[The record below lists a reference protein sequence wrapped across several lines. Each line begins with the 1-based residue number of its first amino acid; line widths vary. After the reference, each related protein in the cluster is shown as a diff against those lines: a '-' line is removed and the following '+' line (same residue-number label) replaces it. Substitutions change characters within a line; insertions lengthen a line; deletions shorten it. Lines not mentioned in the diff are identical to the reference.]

1 MPEIL
6 SQYLNPKTHQLI
18 TVTPAEEPENPLELD
33 YLTNGDSESAF
44 KIVIDK
50 FNCQDIF
57 NELANDL
64 FNGDLE
70 KFQEEHDKV
79 NNTQDLFENLSII
92 AKQKNKLIYPI
103 TKYEH
108 SEIQYYIG
116 ADCGWDRGACG
127 YILVDQAKN
136 PAKNEKE
143 TIENY
148 LNPILNDFSDYING
162 YVYDVSIED
171 LNEHNE
177 PTNEEKYDFYTAYA
191 NSFDYDNLKQVLDNF
206 GISQQQDWHPA
217 ITETKIRYK
226 IAK

>member
-1 MPEIL
+1 MSEIL

-18 TVTPAEEPENPLELD
+18 TVTPAEELENPLELD

-44 KIVIDK
+44 KTVIDK

-70 KFQEEHDKV
+70 KFQEENDKV
-79 NNTQDLFENLSII
+79 NNAQDLFKNLLII

-108 SEIQYYIG
+108 SDIQYYIG

-127 YILVDQAKN
+127 YILVDQVKN
-136 PAKNEKE
+136 PAKK
-143 TIENY
+143 
-148 LNPILNDFSDYING
+148 
-162 YVYDVSIED
+162 
-171 LNEHNE
+171 
-177 PTNEEKYDFYTAYA
+177 
-191 NSFDYDNLKQVLDNF
+191 
-206 GISQQQDWHPA
+206 
-217 ITETKIRYK
+217 
-226 IAK
+226 